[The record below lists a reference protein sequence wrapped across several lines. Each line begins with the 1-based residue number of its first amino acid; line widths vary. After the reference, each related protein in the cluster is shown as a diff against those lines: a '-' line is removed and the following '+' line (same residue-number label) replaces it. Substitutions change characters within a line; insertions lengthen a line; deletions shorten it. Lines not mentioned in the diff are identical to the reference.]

1 MAIRALQPKGFG
13 RPLGMYSHGMEANG
27 LVVVAGQVGTT
38 PDGGLAG
45 PDVEAQTRQVF
56 ENVATVVG
64 AAGCTMRDVI
74 RLQTFLVSA
83 DDIAGY
89 MAARQEVFPRYFPS
103 GVYPPNTLLVLG
115 VEREQRV
122 LMVCLDQPE
131 FVGTFWGAIKIGAVP
146 VPVNTLLRAA
156 DYLYVLEDSRAPV
169 AVVSAPLLAEVGPAL
184 PRATHLRHVLVA
196 GGPPGPYL
204 GWEDR
209 AARAAASLEAAPTSP
224 DDVAFWLYSSG
235 STGFPKAAV
244 HLHHDMVVSTET
256 Y

>member
-103 GVYPPNTLLVLG
+103 GVYPPNTLLVVSRL
-115 VEREQRV
+115 VR
-122 LMVCLDQPE
+122 PE
-131 FVGTFWGAIKIGAVP
+131 FRVEVEALAVRP
-146 VPVNTLLRAA
+146 TRKAA
-156 DYLYVLEDSRAPV
+156 
-169 AVVSAPLLAEVGPAL
+169 
-184 PRATHLRHVLVA
+184 
-196 GGPPGPYL
+196 PG
-204 GWEDR
+204 
-209 AARAAASLEAAPTSP
+209 AARPR
-224 DDVAFWLYSSG
+224 
-235 STGFPKAAV
+235 PKPSRRPARRR
-244 HLHHDMVVSTET
+244 
-256 Y
+256 